1 MFKLRQVEKAIFL
14 FNMTKGWAKGSIV
27 AEGKRVMHLLHKR
40 ERCREEKRKEGK
52 LLVKYTDKEPI
63 LMQKLP

>member
-1 MFKLRQVEKAIFL
+1 MQR
-14 FNMTKGWAKGSIV
+14 GSGLCTYCTNV
-27 AEGKRVMHLLHKR
+27 RGV
-40 ERCREEKRKEGK
+40 EKRKEGK